1 MSNYFDRLSMGGSVG
16 SISHL
21 SLGDSHET
29 NSQTESS
36 NGRKAVETIEMPS
49 ESGFS
54 DDARNAGSF
63 VERSHEIVT
72 GEKRLSSS
80 VLETPTD

>member
-29 NSQTESS
+29 NS
-36 NGRKAVETIEMPS
+36 
-49 ESGFS
+49 
-54 DDARNAGSF
+54 
-63 VERSHEIVT
+63 
-72 GEKRLSSS
+72 
-80 VLETPTD
+80 